1 MLFSNPAAAV
11 ILSVTRLASEQG
23 SLQTL
28 ALTLTRHQTQI
39 RPQSLPTL
47 ALPAEL
53 DLSQAVVLFGRSP
66 TWLYGY
72 LIHQC
77 RSVPWLGTYDARSRS
92 VIVIHSRVASPA
104 VGDQLPIRLN
114 RQPCPAILVGGPP
127 NSGKSVL
134 SNAIRLTLT
143 QQWPQATVYLH
154 RASWDGEG
162 NWTYETA
169 QPDLVDTLV
178 QQHEYRIHED
188 PETVKLIPRFF
199 QYHADTVANLRSL
212 VDCLIVDVGGL
223 PQPEKLPILQHC
235 SHYIVISRLPEAIPD
250 WHTFGQTHASPL
262 AVIHSVL
269 EPRLMIQQT
278 EPWLAI
284 EAGPWLKGE
293 TETIPDCLR
302 DEILRRITL
311 PPASGIAPL

>member
-1 MLFSNPAAAV
+1 MPSSNPAPSV
-11 ILSVTRLASEQG
+11 TLSVTRLAAERG

-28 ALTLTRHQTQI
+28 AITLTCPQTLI
-39 RPQSLPTL
+39 KPQSLSTL
-47 ALPAEL
+47 SLPDEL
-53 DLSQAVVLFGRSP
+53 DRSREVILFGRSP
-66 TWLYGY
+66 LWLYGY

-77 RSVPWLGTYDARSRS
+77 RSVPWLGTYDARSQS

-104 VGDQLPIRLN
+104 VGDQLPIWLN

-162 NWTYETA
+162 NWTYETP
-169 QPDLVDTLV
+169 QSELVDTLV
-178 QQHEYRIHED
+178 RQHEYRIHED
-188 PETVKLIPRFF
+188 PETAKLIPSFF
-199 QYHADTVANLRSL
+199 QYHADTVAKMRSL

-223 PQPEKLPILQHC
+223 PQPEKLPVLQHC
-235 SHYIVISRLPEAIPD
+235 PYYIVISRLPEAIPD
-250 WHTFGQTHASPL
+250 WHTFGQTHSSPL

-269 EPRLMIQQT
+269 ESRLAIRQT
-278 EPWLAI
+278 TPWLEI
-284 EAGPWLKGE
+284 EAGPWLMGQ
-293 TETIPDCLR
+293 TEMIPDCLR
-302 DEILRRITL
+302 DEIVRRINL
-311 PPASGIAPL
+311 SQAPHNYP